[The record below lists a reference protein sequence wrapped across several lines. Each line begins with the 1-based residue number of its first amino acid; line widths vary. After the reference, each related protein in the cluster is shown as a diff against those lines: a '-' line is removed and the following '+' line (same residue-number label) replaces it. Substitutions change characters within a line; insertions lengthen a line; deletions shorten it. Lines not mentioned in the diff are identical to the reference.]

1 MISSLVADQ
10 IDFDRAT
17 YEIAIADFSNTVAN
31 RARRIASTAFGTMIT
46 TAGSSVYFSFAD

>member
-17 YEIAIADFSNTVAN
+17 YEIAIADSSNTVAN
-31 RARRIASTAFGTMIT
+31 RARRDRLNRVRNDDYNGRLVRVFP
-46 TAGSSVYFSFAD
+46 FAD